1 MPWSGSGKGTVTYRV
16 ENIGNLRLSP
26 TAVVKL
32 SGLGGR
38 DIDTV
43 TSKGLVDLLPGQSVV
58 LTESVDGIRW
68 ADRVTTTVTLST
80 PEGAS
85 AEGRDVTWL
94 VPWLGVLL
102 FLVLLAAAG
111 WLIHRKRTETRRGL

>member
-1 MPWSGSGKGTVTYRV
+1 M
-16 ENIGNLRLSP
+16 
-26 TAVVKL
+26 
-32 SGLGGR
+32 
-38 DIDTV
+38 
-43 TSKGLVDLLPGQSVV
+43 V

-80 PEGAS
+80 PEGAT

-111 WLIHRKRTETRRGL
+111 WLIHRKRTETRRGLVAAETAPLISVPAER